1 MGCCWVGIQQVKK
14 DTTLKKRKA
23 NERQFHEIGWVESAF
38 RVILAK
44 KANFMNKRDNIIQKF
59 STFLSFGDRKAIWQA
74 DPQLERRMKCLVES
88 DPEAKAEFWARY
100 FLKMFRNLSQQGC
113 QEFTDFDN
121 TKLYTD
127 SDSITTTRS
136 KALEIPSLIIARH
149 LSAYLQE
156 ACLWAAQKS
165 YLKYKLIRYKYP
177 LEEYFQMASS
187 FTNLPAKLLKS
198 FNLDHPR
205 SNLEGYARTVL
216 FRLIRDQLY
225 QQDLEVKRDKF
236 SDYGLLRVLNAKEL
250 KESLLSHGIQQSKLD
265 LYQIVWQYFNEI
277 HLHQREG
284 YKCNLE
290 FDNQEIL
297 TQIAESYNQQINQL
311 NLSET
316 LANEDTIQEM
326 LASCIKAARNYRTKQ
341 FIPLEEYD
349 NLSDPNPTPL
359 DIAIQ
364 QEEIQQIQLIISK
377 LFATLPEVGKII
389 LILWQGLELTQSE
402 IATVVKSQYP
412 ELQKQ
417 YQVARQLARY
427 TKTILKQFVIEWN
440 QVNPS
445 QAIQDEQSLE
455 VIKEALDA
463 CLQLYCQQLVNSS
476 LQNAIHEMIES
487 DKMLVFTSKINTI
500 CDEVS
505 RVKQTLINR
514 FICNLEVELNLN
526 QNALSLVNHKIFHFV
541 EEGLMS
547 INH

>member
-1 MGCCWVGIQQVKK
+1 
-14 DTTLKKRKA
+14 
-23 NERQFHEIGWVESAF
+23 
-38 RVILAK
+38 
-44 KANFMNKRDNIIQKF
+44 MNKRDDIVQKF
-59 STFLSFGDRKAIWQA
+59 STFLSFGDHKAIWQA
-74 DPQLERRMKCLVES
+74 DTQLERRMKYLVES

-100 FLKMFRNLSQQGC
+100 FLKMFRNLSQEGC
-113 QEFTDFDN
+113 QEFTNFDN
-121 TKLYTD
+121 TKLSTHAN
-127 SDSITTTRS
+127 SITTTRS
-136 KALEIPSLIIARH
+136 QTLEIPSLITARH

-165 YLKYKLIRYKYP
+165 YLKYKFIRYKYP

-187 FTNLPAKLLKS
+187 FTHLPAKLLKS

-205 SNLEGYARTVL
+205 SNIEGYAKTVL

-277 HLHQREG
+277 YPHQREG
-284 YKCNLE
+284 YNCNLE
-290 FDNQEIL
+290 FDNREIL
-297 TQIAESYNQQINQL
+297 TQIAEFYNQRINQL
-311 NLSET
+311 NLSEKV
-316 LANEDTIQEM
+316 AQEDTIQAM

-455 VIKEALDA
+455 VIKEALDD
-463 CLQLYCQQLVNSS
+463 CLQLYCQQLVTSI
-476 LQNAIHEMIES
+476 LQNVIDEMSEG
-487 DKMLVFTSKINTI
+487 DQLLVFAVKPNNINDQI
-500 CDEVS
+500 C
-505 RVKQTLINR
+505 RHKQALINP
-514 FICNLEVELNLN
+514 FINQLEIE
-526 QNALSLVNHKIFHFV
+526 LSLSKNAILPVRNKISNWV
-541 EEGLMS
+541 EEWL
-547 INH
+547 IYTK

>member
-1 MGCCWVGIQQVKK
+1 
-14 DTTLKKRKA
+14 
-23 NERQFHEIGWVESAF
+23 
-38 RVILAK
+38 
-44 KANFMNKRDNIIQKF
+44 MNKRDDIVQKF
-59 STFLSFGDRKAIWQA
+59 STFLSFGDSKAIWQA
-74 DPQLERRMKCLVES
+74 DPQLERRMKYLVES

-100 FLKMFRNLSQQGC
+100 FLKMFRNLSQEGC
-113 QEFTDFDN
+113 QEFTDFDT
-121 TKLYTD
+121 TKLSTHAD
-127 SDSITTTRS
+127 FITATHS

-187 FTNLPAKLLKS
+187 FTHLPAKLLKS

-205 SNLEGYARTVL
+205 SNLEGYAKTVL

-277 HLHQREG
+277 YPHQREG
-284 YKCNLE
+284 YNCNLE
-290 FDNQEIL
+290 SNNPEIFK
-297 TQIAESYNQQINQL
+297 QITESYNQRINQL
-311 NLSET
+311 NLSEKV
-316 LANEDTIQEM
+316 AKEDTIQEI
-326 LASCIKAARNYRTKQ
+326 LAICIKAARNYRTKQ

-349 NLSDPNPTPL
+349 NISDLNPTPL
-359 DIAIQ
+359 EIVIQ
-364 QEEIQQIQLIISK
+364 QEETQQIQLIISK
-377 LFATLPEVGKII
+377 LFATLPKVGQIM

-455 VIKEALDA
+455 IIKEALDE
-463 CLQLYCQQLVNSS
+463 CLQLHCQQLVNSI
-476 LQNAIHEMIES
+476 LQNAIHEMSE
-487 DKMLVFTSKINTI
+487 DDQLLAFTFKNNNI
-500 CDEVS
+500 CDEIS

-514 FICNLEVELNLN
+514 FICNLEDELNLN
-526 QNALSLVNHKIFHFV
+526 RDTLFFVNNKISNFV
-541 EEGLMS
+541 EEWLIS
-547 INH
+547 TNH